1 MNESKQLLTAAEVA
15 ETLGV
20 GQRSIF
26 RWRDMGSI
34 CPPVKVAGSAALR
47 WRKTDILEWIT
58 AGTPDCARTGFRPST
73 DAAKGGGR

>member
-1 MNESKQLLTAAEVA
+1 MNENKQLLTAAEVA

-20 GQRSIF
+20 GQRSVF

-47 WRKTDILEWIT
+47 WRRADIEAWVA
-58 AGTPDCARTGFRPST
+58 AGTPDCQRTGWKPST
-73 DAAKGGGR
+73 DAKGGAR